1 MSVNHYSLL
10 KTKYCLEELLVDCT
24 ICLNI
29 DVPTTRRMCLLPLIF
44 WYDSNHL
51 CHVQRYLQIF
61 TPYKAL
67 PEDLREYFGLPRIK
81 EMLLKN
87 GDFIEDR
94 FGQAQR
100 NIIMASKRDSAF
112 HRRIFQWF
120 GSYLLWLVDDELSQS
135 DLRSSN
141 ETVRH
146 LKGRQM
152 KPEWNDSNR
161 SFFEDLTQ
169 EQLSAVRV
177 KKAQLREEK
186 ILQRQE
192 RLRALALDSMVAIGD
207 SILDSG
213 DDTGGDD
220 DDDDD
225 E

>member
-10 KTKYCLEELLVDCT
+10 KTKYCLEEILAYCT
-24 ICLNI
+24 IDLSL
-29 DVPTTRRMCLLPLIF
+29 DVPTSMRTCLLPLIF
-44 WYDSNHL
+44 WYDSNHI

-100 NIIMASKRDSAF
+100 NVIMASKRDPVF

-120 GSYLLWLVDDELSQS
+120 GSYLLWHMDDELSQS
-135 DLRSSN
+135 DLRIAN
-141 ETVRH
+141 ETIRH
-146 LKGRQM
+146 LKGRQI
-152 KPEWNDSNR
+152 KPEWSDQNN
-161 SFFEDLTQ
+161 SFFEDLTH
-169 EQLSAVRV
+169 EQLSAVRAE
-177 KKAQLREEK
+177 KAQSRAEK
-186 ILQRQE
+186 VLKKQE
-192 RLRALALDSMVAIGD
+192 RQQELALDCKV
-207 SILDSG
+207 SISDRIFNC
-213 DDTGGDD
+213 DD

-225 E
+225 GDGGGG